1 MHCSF
6 LNNKSSKVKK
16 NGIYNQCLESY
27 LGKNDT
33 YYKSNKLLLERD
45 NSLFSE
51 DIKIDKYQ
59 ITVVDGIYLHNATKK
74 NNHIPLVKIFPL
86 DKNNEICVTQFDV
99 SRKGRK
105 YKFIGSGTLV
115 YKLYFDCSNDLIG
128 IKLVEERE

>member
-1 MHCSF
+1 M
-6 LNNKSSKVKK
+6 
-16 NGIYNQCLESY
+16 ESY